1 MSNRYHL
8 HNSGLLSHGDQGEAI
23 LPLSSSDLS
32 LASRDRTSV
41 TSIGLLQR
49 QCPIL
54 LALLAVATVIAISL
68 AVPATSFAPSLL
80 QKYDGSSQ
88 ITRSAMASGSA
99 LSSTCPPLVDSLPI
113 PLLLQRE
120 IDNPVSV
127 RELVVLIHT
136 GESYYDTRYAT
147 VRNTWLSDS
156 FPYDI
161 VAFTTE
167 KPLLDRKVKMVKVTD
182 SVRPGLPPEGR
193 FFMNERVIQGYMHML
208 YEEPPAKWYFKCD
221 DDTFVHLPNFLALVT
236 QLSSRFPDPLN
247 KPYYFGDCSCWIQD
261 SSWHPCGC
269 PEPCDCTPF
278 YENNVTYACGGAGYF
293 MSRKALEMLIHYEQT
308 VGAHRSGEDMMVGY
322 ALLLMNVSCIDSHR
336 QLTLQYN
343 FPLSWRT
350 TDVWRNMISVHK
362 VGPKRMVDLHQRAM
376 GDKWDDVDTQPD

>member
-1 MSNRYHL
+1 MRCCRPCL
-8 HNSGLLSHGDQGEAI
+8 VLV
-23 LPLSSSDLS
+23 P
-32 LASRDRTSV
+32 
-41 TSIGLLQR
+41 
-49 QCPIL
+49 
-54 LALLAVATVIAISL
+54 ISL
-68 AVPATSFAPSLL
+68 
-80 QKYDGSSQ
+80 
-88 ITRSAMASGSA
+88 
-99 LSSTCPPLVDSLPI
+99 C
-113 PLLLQRE
+113 LLLLHLR
-120 IDNPVSV
+120 SGG
-127 RELVVLIHT
+127 ELRLLRST
-136 GESYYDTRYAT
+136 TSRTQSGCLQGRARADAAAA
-147 VRNTWLSDS
+147 WLADLNLS
-156 FPYDI
+156 FI
-161 VAFTTE
+161 V
-167 KPLLDRKVKMVKVTD
+167 
-182 SVRPGLPPEGR
+182 
-193 FFMNERVIQGYMHML
+193 
-208 YEEPPAKWYFKCD
+208 YFKCD